1 MKTTTRDAAP
11 DVLRGFAL
19 WGIIVVNVAYF
30 STSVSLGVSAASLGG
45 TEDIVAVFLVQALA
59 SGKFYLLVSFLFG
72 YSAHY
77 LLAKKD
83 SGRTRWVTRPCG
95 LVAVGVAHAA
105 LFFIGDI
112 LFLYGLLAFTVLA
125 FYGKSRGVIIGWI
138 AWLYGIFAALLT
150 SVVVLTWAG
159 ERAGLTPGATP
170 IPALDEIVRPG
181 TYLESIPARFELWY
195 SEAIFLVLFQGVLTL
210 VAFLVGILAARSQFL
225 DVETMSRVT
234 LQRLLGWGWG
244 WGLGLPL
251 QLLIAGVWLSTELS
265 AQRTETIALAAFCG
279 SFLSAP
285 LLSAG
290 CLGLIAWLV
299 RTKPQITTWLGH
311 MGRMSL
317 TVYLSQS
324 IGLSL
329 IFSAWGGG
337 LYQGVPYWVAVLI
350 ALGLTSVLAFGAS
363 LWLARF
369 SHGPMERALTWFSLR
384 FVTHKR

>member
-1 MKTTTRDAAP
+1 MKTTTRDAVP

-30 STSVSLGVSAASLGG
+30 STSVSLGVSAESLGG
-45 TEDIVAVFLVQALA
+45 TEDIVAAFLVQALA

-83 SGRTRWVTRPCG
+83 NGRTRWVTRSCG
-95 LVAVGVAHAA
+95 LVALGVAHAA

-244 WGLGLPL
+244 GASGCLYSCSLP
-251 QLLIAGVWLSTELS
+251 V
-265 AQRTETIALAAFCG
+265 CG
-279 SFLSAP
+279 FPLSFLRSARR
-285 LLSAG
+285 LLLWRPS
-290 CLGLIAWLV
+290 V
-299 RTKPQITTWLGH
+299 
-311 MGRMSL
+311 
-317 TVYLSQS
+317 VLS
-324 IGLSL
+324 
-329 IFSAWGGG
+329 
-337 LYQGVPYWVAVLI
+337 
-350 ALGLTSVLAFGAS
+350 
-363 LWLARF
+363 
-369 SHGPMERALTWFSLR
+369 
-384 FVTHKR
+384 

>member
-1 MKTTTRDAAP
+1 
-11 DVLRGFAL
+11 
-19 WGIIVVNVAYF
+19 
-30 STSVSLGVSAASLGG
+30 
-45 TEDIVAVFLVQALA
+45 
-59 SGKFYLLVSFLFG
+59 
-72 YSAHY
+72 
-77 LLAKKD
+77 
-83 SGRTRWVTRPCG
+83 
-95 LVAVGVAHAA
+95 
-105 LFFIGDI
+105 
-112 LFLYGLLAFTVLA
+112 
-125 FYGKSRGVIIGWI
+125 
-138 AWLYGIFAALLT
+138 
-150 SVVVLTWAG
+150 
-159 ERAGLTPGATP
+159 
-170 IPALDEIVRPG
+170 
-181 TYLESIPARFELWY
+181 
-195 SEAIFLVLFQGVLTL
+195 
-210 VAFLVGILAARSQFL
+210 
-225 DVETMSRVT
+225 VETMSHVT
-234 LQRLLGWGWG
+234 LQRLLGWGL
-244 WGLGLPL
+244 GLGLPL

-290 CLGLIAWLV
+290 YVGLIAWLV

-384 FVTHKR
+384 FVTHQR

>member
-1 MKTTTRDAAP
+1 MGDP
-11 DVLRGFAL
+11 FL
-19 WGIIVVNVAYF
+19 W
-30 STSVSLGVSAASLGG
+30 T
-45 TEDIVAVFLVQALA
+45 
-59 SGKFYLLVSFLFG
+59 
-72 YSAHY
+72 
-77 LLAKKD
+77 
-83 SGRTRWVTRPCG
+83 CG
-95 LVAVGVAHAA
+95 LGSRPRA

-150 SVVVLTWAG
+150 SVVALTWAG

-234 LQRLLGWGWG
+234 LQRLLGWGL
-244 WGLGLPL
+244 GLGLPL

>member
-30 STSVSLGVSAASLGG
+30 STSVSLGVSAESLGG
-45 TEDIVAVFLVQALA
+45 TADIVAAFLVQALA
-59 SGKFYLLVSFLFG
+59 SGKFYLLFSFLFG

-83 SGRTRWVTRPCG
+83 NGRTRWVTRSCG
-95 LVAVGVAHAA
+95 LVALGVAHAA

-244 WGLGLPL
+244 LGLPL

-290 CLGLIAWLV
+290 YVGLIAWLV

>member
-1 MKTTTRDAAP
+1 MGDP
-11 DVLRGFAL
+11 FL
-19 WGIIVVNVAYF
+19 W
-30 STSVSLGVSAASLGG
+30 T
-45 TEDIVAVFLVQALA
+45 
-59 SGKFYLLVSFLFG
+59 
-72 YSAHY
+72 
-77 LLAKKD
+77 
-83 SGRTRWVTRPCG
+83 CG
-95 LVAVGVAHAA
+95 LGSRPRA

-170 IPALDEIVRPG
+170 IPALDEIVRQG

-195 SEAIFLVLFQGVLTL
+195 SEANFLVLFQGVLTL

-225 DVETMSRVT
+225 DVGTMSRVT
-234 LQRLLGWGWG
+234 LQRLLGWGL
-244 WGLGLPL
+244 GLGLPL
-251 QLLIAGVWLSTELS
+251 QLLVAGVWLSNELS

-384 FVTHKR
+384 FVTHQR